1 MNANPNRNE
10 ILLVD
15 DDPDYLDLAKIRL
28 ETSGYQVSCVSDG
41 TQALKLL
48 DTNYRPKL
56 IILDIEMPNKNGLTT
71 LINLNLKQT
80 RDEKKGINRIP
91 VIIATGLQ
99 SDVVRELM
107 LSYQVADYLKK
118 PYSAEELNSK
128 VKASIHL

>member
-1 MNANPNRNE
+1 MSAKPNQSE

-41 TQALKLL
+41 TAALKLL
-48 DTNYRPKL
+48 DTNYRPQL
-56 IILDIEMPNKNGLTT
+56 IILDIEMPHKNGITT
-71 LINLNLKQT
+71 LINLNLRQS

-99 SDVVRELM
+99 SDMVRELM

-118 PYSAEELNSK
+118 PYSAEELISK
-128 VKASIHL
+128 VKASINP